1 MAQKRSSDAW
11 AGTKMQ
17 SPIGQNFGA
26 KSVRLSLLYQVC
38 IQQIP
43 KNVPQ
48 PCPHDANRNSQGVGK
63 HFFTAPLPNP

>member
-1 MAQKRSSDAW
+1 MVQGSSDAW
-11 AGTKMQ
+11 AGTKDAI
-17 SPIGQNFGA
+17 SNRAEFWA

-43 KNVPQ
+43 KNDPQ